1 MSAIRSSTSF
11 ESLGLVAVLVR
22 AHSGTTKF
30 LTGFTGAC
38 AECGMAKE
46 DCDSDAERHIGLG
59 GDDLGRKSKE
69 LVAISNDTLESK
81 SDRTVRG

>member
-11 ESLGLVAVLVR
+11 ESLGRVAVLVR

-38 AECGMAKE
+38 TECGMAE

>member
-1 MSAIRSSTSF
+1 
-11 ESLGLVAVLVR
+11 
-22 AHSGTTKF
+22 
-30 LTGFTGAC
+30 
-38 AECGMAKE
+38 MAKE